1 MNYRHLFH
9 AGNVADVF
17 KHLVLARVLEALRLK
32 ETPFC
37 VIDTHAGSGLYRLQ
51 APGEFEQ
58 GIGRLWPARTQWP
71 QLAAYFELLAALNN
85 GNGSTPIRD
94 RPGLSAHCC
103 VRRIAPC
110 SWSVIRRR
118 PRRCVT
124 IYSTA
129 AASPSMKPTP
139 GRRSRGLLP
148 PKENRGLVFIDPP
161 YEQPDEFGQ
170 VARALRAAH
179 PRWRNGL
186 YLVWYPIKARRPV
199 EKLHEAVRALGAEAL
214 AVELLM
220 LPEDVP
226 QRLNGSG
233 VILINPPWKL
243 EETLRTLLPPLATF
257 LAGPDGQPQT
267 RFVNLS
273 PGKIRRFLDAGQ
285 CAAERG
291 HLA

>member
-1 MNYRHLFH
+1 MNYRHHFH

-17 KHLVLARVLEALRLK
+17 KHLVLIQVLETLRLK

-58 GIGRLWPARTQWP
+58 GIGRLWPARLQWP
-71 QLAAYFELLAALNN
+71 TLDTYFELLVALNRNGLNAYPGSPWIIRALLRPQDRAVFIERHPEEATALRDNLHGSRGITINEADAWAALK
-85 GNGSTPIRD
+85 
-94 RPGLSAHCC
+94 GL
-103 VRRIAPC
+103 V
-110 SWSVIRRR
+110 
-118 PRRCVT
+118 
-124 IYSTA
+124 
-129 AASPSMKPTP
+129 
-139 GRRSRGLLP
+139 P

-161 YEQPDEFGQ
+161 YEKPDEFEQ

-186 YLVWYPIKARRPV
+186 YLVWYPIKTRRPV

-243 EETLRTLLPPLATF
+243 EETLRALLPPLAAF
-257 LAGPDGQPQT
+257 LAGPDGQPQA

-273 PGKIRRFLDAGQ
+273 AGKNPKVS
-285 CAAERG
+285 
-291 HLA
+291 

>member
-1 MNYRHLFH
+1 VNYRHHFH

-17 KHLVLARVLEALRLK
+17 KHLVLTRVLETLRLK

-58 GIGRLWPARTQWP
+58 GIGRLWPVRPDWP
-71 QLAAYFELLAALNN
+71 ESAAYFALLAPLNRTVL
-85 GNGSTPIRD
+85 GTYPGSPWIIREMLRPQD
-94 RPGLSAHCC
+94 RAVFIELHAEE
-103 VRRIAPC
+103 
-110 SWSVIRRR
+110 
-118 PRRCVT
+118 
-124 IYSTA
+124 A
-129 AASPSMKPTP
+129 AALRDNLRCAGK
-139 GRRSRGLLP
+139 RSSGHGITINEADAWAALRGLVP

-161 YEQPDEFGQ
+161 YEKPDEYEQ
-170 VARALRAAH
+170 VARALREAY

-186 YLVWYPIKARRPV
+186 FLVWYPIKARRPV

-214 AVELLM
+214 AVELLT

-243 EETLRTLLPPLATF
+243 EETLRVLLPPLATF
-257 LAGPDGQPQT
+257 LAGPDGQPHL
-267 RFVNLS
+267 RYVNLS
-273 PGKIRRFLDAGQ
+273 AGKNPTVY
-285 CAAERG
+285 
-291 HLA
+291 